1 MPVEALSFFLLS
13 PRHMTS
19 AFPPSSPSDTPDVA
33 YAPPEDTGLAIVH
46 LDEHLLVV
54 DKPAGLLTVPGRG
67 QGREDC
73 LVSRVQLRYPD
84 ALVVHR
90 LDMATSGLV
99 VLARGNTM
107 QRRLSA
113 LFQEREVNKVYTA
126 IVHGLIDADE
136 GEVDLP
142 LITDWPRRPMQ
153 MVCHRQGKASLTH
166 FKVLAREAGKAC
178 TRVALA
184 PVTGRSH
191 QLRVHMLA
199 LGHAIVGDPLYGE
212 REMQSPHPRLML
224 HASRLT
230 LPHPGTGA
238 VLSTSSVVPF

>member
-1 MPVEALSFFLLS
+1 MKSAL
-13 PRHMTS
+13 
-19 AFPPSSPSDTPDVA
+19 PPSPPSTTPEVA
-33 YAPPEDTGLAIVH
+33 YTPPEDAGLAIVH

-67 QGREDC
+67 EGRADC
-73 LVSRVQLRYPD
+73 LVSRVQRRYPD

-99 VLARGNTM
+99 VLARGATM

-113 LFQEREVNKVYTA
+113 LFQGREVNKVYTA
-126 IVHGLIDADE
+126 IVHGLIEPDE
-136 GEVDLP
+136 GQVDLP

-153 MVCHRQGKASLTH
+153 MVCHRQGKAALTH
-166 FKVLAREAGKAC
+166 FKVLTRDAQQGW

-199 LGHAIVGDPLYGE
+199 LGHPIVGDPLYGD
-212 REMQSPHPRLML
+212 RVAQQAHPRLML
-224 HASRLT
+224 HASRLM
-230 LPHPGTGA
+230 LPHPGTGQW
-238 VLSTSSVVPF
+238 LSTDSAVPF